1 MGMMAEM
8 RVTGIVVLAAALAA
22 GAAGCATRVQISPAE
37 QAAAAAA
44 VAGGTWQPQVGTAS
58 WYGADFHGRTTANGE
73 VYDMHAPTAAH
84 KTLPFN
90 TVVRVTH
97 LTTGA
102 ATEVRI
108 NDRGPFVGERIIDL
122 SMAAAGDLDMI
133 RTGIAEVRIEVIRPG
148 DPPAAAAGYV
158 VQVASFRE
166 SGNAR
171 ALRDRLRGAGFD
183 AELQPSGG
191 YTRVVIPGLDA
202 SSAAQVQQRLRER
215 GFPEG
220 LARPAGR

>member
-1 MGMMAEM
+1 MG
-8 RVTGIVVLAAALAA
+8 RLVALAVALIA
-22 GAAGCATRVQISPAE
+22 GAVGCATQVQISPAE

-44 VAGGTWQPQVGTAS
+44 VAAGRWQPQVGTAS
-58 WYGADFHGRTTANGE
+58 WYGADFHGRTTSNGE
-73 VYDMHAPTAAH
+73 VYDMHAHTAAH

-97 LTTGA
+97 LGTGA

-108 NDRGPFVGERIIDL
+108 NDRGPFVGDRIIDL
-122 SMAAAGDLDMI
+122 SMAAGRDLDMV
-133 RTGIAEVRIEVIRPG
+133 RTGIAEVRVEVVRPG
-148 DPPAAAAGYV
+148 DPAAAAYV

-171 ALRDRLRGAGFD
+171 ALQERLRRAGFA
-183 AELQPSGG
+183 AELQQSGA
-191 YTRVVIPGLDA
+191 YIRVVIPGLDA
-202 SSAAQVQQRLRER
+202 GTAVQVQQRLRER

-220 LARPAGR
+220 LRRPATR

>member
-1 MGMMAEM
+1 MAVM
-8 RVTGIVVLAAALAA
+8 KVIRVVVLTVALAA
-22 GAAGCATRVQISPAE
+22 GAVGCVTQARISPAD

-44 VAGGTWQPQVGTAS
+44 VAAGSWQPQVGTAS

-73 VYDMHAPTAAH
+73 VYDMHAQTAAH

-102 ATEVRI
+102 ATVVRI
-108 NDRGPFVGERIIDL
+108 NDRGPFVGQRIIDL

-133 RTGIAEVRIEVIRPG
+133 RTGIAEVRIEVVRPG
-148 DPPAAAAGYV
+148 DQPAAAGYV
-158 VQVASFRE
+158 VQVASFRDA
-166 SGNAR
+166 GNAR
-171 ALRDRLRGAGFD
+171 ALRDRLRGAGFA

-191 YTRVVIPGLDA
+191 GFTRVVIPGLDA
-202 SSAAQVQQRLRER
+202 STAAQAQQRLRER